1 MNCYT
6 RIVNAPVVLCLALVL
21 ACMAI
26 AACGNSESPAASPA
40 SQPTATAVSRSAPAA
55 TQAPAAAMAT
65 ATTAPVP
72 TAASQSAAS
81 EDGANE
87 ILIVTP
93 FAPSANGAIESDDAG
108 ILARAGTVETLLKID
123 FDGQIKPLLAQSWS
137 IDDDGAWEFKLR
149 EDVNFHDG
157 AHFDGQ
163 SVVEAVDYIRGVPN
177 PPRGFAADNIVSVE
191 APTDYTVVITTGEP
205 DVLIPSRFATPSMS
219 ILTPASYR
227 ERGDAPPNPVGAGTG
242 PFVLEGKMSIES
254 VRSVRNENYWDGI
267 ANLDA
272 GETFFVPDGLAR
284 AAMLETGEVDFLNHL
299 PISQLPI
306 FEGNQDFNI
315 HREQQPR
322 TVTLNVN
329 NRSGPFA
336 DLNVRK
342 AAQHAIDRS
351 AIVEAV
357 LEGVGEPAVGPFA
370 PSEAWV
376 NPDLIPYEYDPERSK
391 ALLAEAGYAEGEAQ
405 VALWTYPSR
414 AEFPAMAV
422 ALHKMLNEGGFSTE
436 IRLAPWGALV
446 DDVFAGNYD
455 MFLVSRGHL
464 IDAYDPEGFLT
475 ADFSCGSLDV
485 SNYSNYCNPQVDE
498 LIEQARP
505 IADLQARY
513 EIYRR
518 IQQILHDDA
527 ATAFINY
534 TEQIFAHGNHVLN
547 WQPHLLEY
555 YIMTTQLDISG

>member
-1 MNCYT
+1 MNYYT
-6 RIVNAPVVLCLALVL
+6 RIVNAPVALCLALVL

-40 SQPTATAVSRSAPAA
+40 SQPTAAAVSQSAPAA

-65 ATTAPVP
+65 ATTAPAP
-72 TAASQSAAS
+72 TAASQPAAS

-108 ILARAGTVETLLKID
+108 ILARAGAVETLLKID

-205 DVLIPSRFATPSMS
+205 DVLIPSRFAMPSMS

-227 ERGDAPPNPVGAGTG
+227 ERGDAPPNPAGAGTG
-242 PFVLEGKMSIES
+242 PFVFEGKISIES
-254 VRSVRNENYWDGI
+254 IRSVRNENYWDGI

-272 GETFFVPDGLAR
+272 GETFFVPDGLVR

-342 AAQHAIDRS
+342 AAQHAIDKS

-357 LEGVGEPAVGPFA
+357 LEGIGEPAVGPFA

-475 ADFSCGSLDV
+475 ADYSCGSLDV
-485 SNYSNYCNPQVDE
+485 GNYANYCNPQVDE

-534 TEQIFAHGNHVLN
+534 TEQIFAYGNHVLN

>member
-1 MNCYT
+1 MT
-6 RIVNAPVVLCLALVL
+6 PRIVNAPVVLCLALVL

-26 AACGNSESPAASPA
+26 AACGNSESPAASPV
-40 SQPTATAVSRSAPAA
+40 SQPTAAAVSQSAPAA
-55 TQAPAAAMAT
+55 TQAPATAMAT
-65 ATTAPVP
+65 ATTAPAP
-72 TAASQSAAS
+72 TAAVQSAAS
-81 EDGANE
+81 EGGANE

-93 FAPSANGAIESDDAG
+93 FAPTANGAIESDDAG
-108 ILARAGTVETLLKID
+108 ILARAGAVETLLKID
-123 FDGQIKPLLAQSWS
+123 FDGQIKPMLTQSWS
-137 IDDDGAWEFKLR
+137 IDGDGAWEFKLR

-177 PPRGFAADNIVSVE
+177 PPRGFDADNIVSIE
-191 APTDYTVVITTGEP
+191 APTDYTVVVTTGEP

-227 ERGDAPPNPVGAGTG
+227 ERGDAPPNPIGTGTG
-242 PFVLEGKMSIES
+242 PFVVEGKISIES

-272 GETFFVPDGLAR
+272 GEILFVPDGLVR

-306 FEGNQDFNI
+306 FEGNPDFNI
-315 HREQQPR
+315 HRTQQPR

-329 NRSGPFA
+329 NRSGLFA

-342 AAQHAIDRS
+342 AAQHSIDKS

-422 ALHKMLNEGGFSTE
+422 ALHEMLNEGGFSTE

-475 ADFSCGSLDV
+475 ADYSCGSLDV
-485 SNYSNYCNPQVDE
+485 SNYANYCNPQVDE

-513 EIYRR
+513 EIYRQ

-527 ATAFINY
+527 STAFINY
-534 TEQIFAHGNHVLN
+534 TEQIFVHGNHVLN
-547 WQPHLLEY
+547 WQPHLLER

>member
-1 MNCYT
+1 MT
-6 RIVNAPVVLCLALVL
+6 SRIVNAPVVLCLALVL

-40 SQPTATAVSRSAPAA
+40 SQPTAAAVSGSAPAA
-55 TQAPAAAMAT
+55 TQAPAAAVAT

-72 TAASQSAAS
+72 TAASQPAAS
-81 EDGANE
+81 EGGANE

-108 ILARAGTVETLLKID
+108 ILARAGAVETLLKID
-123 FDGQIKPLLAQSWS
+123 FDGQIKPMLAQSWS
-137 IDDDGAWEFKLR
+137 IDDAGAWEFKLR
-149 EDVNFHDG
+149 EGVSFHDG

-191 APTDYTVVITTGEP
+191 APTDYTVVVTTGEP
-205 DVLIPSRFATPSMS
+205 DVLIPSRFAAPGLS

-227 ERGDAPPNPVGAGTG
+227 ERGDAPPNPVGTGTG
-242 PFVLEGKMSIES
+242 PFVIEGKISIES

-272 GETFFVPDGLAR
+272 GEIFFVPDGLVR

-306 FEGNQDFNI
+306 FEGNPDFNI

-342 AAQHAIDRS
+342 AAQHAIDKS

-357 LEGVGEPAVGPFA
+357 LEGIGEPAVGPFA

-422 ALHKMLNEGGFSTE
+422 ALHEMLNEGGFSTE

-464 IDAYDPEGFLT
+464 IDAYDPEGFLS
-475 ADFSCGSLDV
+475 ADYSCATLDV
-485 SNYSNYCNPQVDE
+485 SNYANYCNPQVDE

-527 ATAFINY
+527 STAFINY
-534 TEQIFAHGNHVLN
+534 TEQIFVHGNHVLN
-547 WQPHLLEY
+547 WQPHLLER

>member
-26 AACGNSESPAASPA
+26 AACGNSESPTAAPA

-72 TAASQSAAS
+72 TAASQSAVS

-108 ILARAGTVETLLKID
+108 ILARAGAVETLLKID

-149 EDVNFHDG
+149 EGVNFHDG

-272 GETFFVPDGLAR
+272 GEIFFVPDGLVR

-306 FEGNQDFNI
+306 FEGNPDFNI

-446 DDVFAGNYD
+446 NDVFAGNYD
-455 MFLVSRGHL
+455 VFLVSRGHL

-485 SNYSNYCNPQVDE
+485 SNYANYCNPQVDE